1 MEDSDMAD
9 LPPYPDSHYDTG
21 DDSGVG
27 PGTSRWVYVF
37 GFIALTVVLLFVLL
51 MLTGGGGH
59 GPGRH
64 QP

>member
-1 MEDSDMAD
+1 MDD
-9 LPPYPDSHYDTG
+9 LPPDPDSNGDT
-21 DDSGVG
+21 GVG
-27 PGTSRWVYVF
+27 PRTPRWVYVF

-51 MLTGGGGH
+51 MLTGGGDH